1 MSRIIVVTLLLI
13 ILVDNFCHS
22 TDDCF
27 LCVFPL
33 WAASHAEF
41 RVSKVHIRKC
51 RCRVS
56 PDGRIKCRSPLL
68 PSNYVKKQDLIK
80 CFCNK
85 SNQHKFPEFQAACG
99 SWRPNIPITLL

>member
-1 MSRIIVVTLLLI
+1 MSRIIVVSLLLI
-13 ILVDNFCHS
+13 ILVDNFYHS
-22 TDDCF
+22 T
-27 LCVFPL
+27 
-33 WAASHAEF
+33 ASHAEF

-51 RCRVS
+51 RCRVF